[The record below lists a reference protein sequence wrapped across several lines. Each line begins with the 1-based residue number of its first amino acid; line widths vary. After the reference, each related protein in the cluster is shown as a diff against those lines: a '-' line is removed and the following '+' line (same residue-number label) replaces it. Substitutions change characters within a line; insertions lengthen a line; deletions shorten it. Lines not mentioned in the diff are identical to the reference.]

1 MPGVIARHTFSMQ
14 HAGSGAYRTSQTDP
28 PHCADDI
35 DVSWPRAAIVL
46 AHHIHFQGEMFVE
59 GVTAAH

>member
-1 MPGVIARHTFSMQ
+1 VL
-14 HAGSGAYRTSQTDP
+14 TSQTDP
-28 PHCADDI
+28 PHCADNI